1 MEYQKEIY
9 QNKLITMR
17 KRIAAVDKPVVQYA
31 EKEQNKPL

>member
-9 QNKLITMR
+9 QNKLITIR
-17 KRIAAVDKPVVQYA
+17 KRIAIVDKSVVQYA